1 MKKQE
6 LIEKLQSAKEQLK
19 DYNKFIDLMRE
30 KDDPKGILTR
40 LSQTIH
46 TIQMLLDAN
55 DIKELA
61 HPKNEPFV
69 ESLFVKSGALV
80 KVRPVGDEYEGKTYV
95 GFLIGE
101 VAMGSSISILEDKIQ
116 LNFSGYNPA
125 IFIPELKKV
134 VFGYQSWWSEIKSE
148 NELKDITDN
157 DIQNVWYVKLLN
169 SFSKDK

>member
-19 DYNKFIDLMRE
+19 NYNKFIDLMRE
-30 KDDPKGILTR
+30 EEDPKGILTR
-40 LSQTIH
+40 LSKTIH

-61 HPKNEPFV
+61 HPKNEPFKKP
-69 ESLFVKSGALV
+69 LFGKSGALV

-134 VFGYQSWWSEIKSE
+134 VFGYQSWWSEIESE